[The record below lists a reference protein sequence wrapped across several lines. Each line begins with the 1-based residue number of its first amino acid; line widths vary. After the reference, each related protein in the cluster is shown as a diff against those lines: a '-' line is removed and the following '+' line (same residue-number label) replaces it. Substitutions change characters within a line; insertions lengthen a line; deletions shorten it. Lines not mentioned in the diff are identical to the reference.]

1 MLSKSPFLMAALL
14 ACCWVSTRA
23 AGEEP
28 TYKNEKYDT
37 KHTRNVLDFWKADS
51 SKPTPVVIYFH
62 GGGFIQGDKSQIPSK
77 QIIDKYLDAGVSFAS
92 CNYPFIENQSAAE
105 YTKVMKHCGR
115 AIQFLRSK
123 SKDWNIDSR
132 RFGAI
137 GASAGALIS
146 EWLGYGP
153 EIGSRRSRDK
163 VGRYSSKVQVV
174 GSLMQPMGTQE
185 MIIGKMKRGGP
196 PLYIYAHSQ
205 PSDAVHH
212 PKYAKMMKA
221 KADKVRIRCV
231 LYGTGENGIPPHPK
245 GKDPVESQFEFFC
258 KYLKVKVKP

>member
-1 MLSKSPFLMAALL
+1 
-14 ACCWVSTRA
+14 
-23 AGEEP
+23 
-28 TYKNEKYDT
+28 
-37 KHTRNVLDFWKADS
+37 
-51 SKPTPVVIYFH
+51 
-62 GGGFIQGDKSQIPSK
+62 
-77 QIIDKYLDAGVSFAS
+77 
-92 CNYPFIENQSAAE
+92 
-105 YTKVMKHCGR
+105 
-115 AIQFLRSK
+115 
-123 SKDWNIDSR
+123 
-132 RFGAI
+132 
-137 GASAGALIS
+137 
-146 EWLGYGP
+146 
-153 EIGSRRSRDK
+153 
-163 VGRYSSKVQVV
+163 VV